1 MLAMQADADPPPG
14 AEVLAPSCST
24 NERTVELT
32 RGPSALLRIQY
43 LQM

>member
-32 RGPSALLRIQY
+32 SGPSALLLMRY
-43 LQM
+43 LK